1 MRCAGL
7 PLASS
12 AVAML
17 PAILSQETHVLLW
30 RRAPAHLRFLPI
42 LLLVRVSFLY
52 LSVYHLIIIIIIIK
66 TKIIKE
72 ALAVSV
78 SFPVTTVG
86 DRDERPIPLPS
97 YVKLDPPAAS
107 SFSLRRRPP
116 ARSVHAIEAL
126 LGLSHRKRT

>member
-1 MRCAGL
+1 VAARPRPPPIAAGARD
-7 PLASS
+7 AS
-12 AVAML
+12 
-17 PAILSQETHVLLW
+17 
-30 RRAPAHLRFLPI
+30 LRFLPI

-116 ARSVHAIEAL
+116 VRSVHAIEAL
-126 LGLSHRKRT
+126 LGLSHRKKI